1 MRNAALILGL
11 IGGLMA
17 LVVGFAGYGYTEA
30 IRAYGE
36 VDGLFR
42 QVANVEALR
51 TAALLSPILAIAGA
65 GMARARALWGGVLM
79 LGSAGVFYMGFGVTV
94 FTLFPMAFIAI
105 AGLLALAAG
114 RPDEPVRHF

>member
-65 GMARARALWGGVLM
+65 GMARARALWGGALM

>member
-11 IGGLMA
+11 VGGLMA
-17 LVVGFAGYGYTEA
+17 LVVGFAAYGYTEA
-30 IRAYGE
+30 IRAWGE
-36 VDGLFR
+36 VDGLFH
-42 QVANVEALR
+42 QVANVEAMR
-51 TAALLSPILAIAGA
+51 TAGLLSPILAIAGA
-65 GMARARALWGGVLM
+65 GMARSRALWAGVLM
-79 LGSAGVFYMGFGVTV
+79 LASVAGFYMGFGVTF